1 MKIARKE
8 DSNRLENSE
17 DCVAIEYPLEDE
29 DINGS
34 IIELEGRYPDEGRT
48 VNKECKEMVL
58 VLEGSGKLEVE
69 DESIKLK
76 EDDLVLIEP
85 SERFFWEGSM
95 KMFMPC
101 TPAWYPEQHK
111 HVE

>member
-17 DCVAIEYPLEDE
+17 DCIAIEYPLGDE

-34 IIELEGRYPDEGRT
+34 IIELEGRYPEEGRT
-48 VNKECKEMVL
+48 VNEECKEMAFVM
-58 VLEGSGKLEVE
+58 EGSGKLEVE
-69 DESIKLK
+69 GKSVDLK
-76 EDDLVLIEP
+76 KGDLVLIEP
-85 SERFFWEGSM
+85 GERFFWKGNM
-95 KMFMPC
+95 RMFMPC

-111 HVE
+111 HVK